1 MNVTD
6 EVRRAYTQGVWVWWR
21 VVVQGEGGG
30 TYNWECLVFWFKV
43 RDLFVN
49 LITQPISQ
57 DTTASSLARKF
68 KADLVITSGALKALI
83 DNQDPDYKEQWELPV
98 CVQQLRGTVADLA
111 VDQLQS
117 SALSLGFLK
126 LRIFYA

>member
-1 MNVTD
+1 M
-6 EVRRAYTQGVWVWWR
+6 
-21 VVVQGEGGG
+21 
-30 TYNWECLVFWFKV
+30 
-43 RDLFVN
+43 FVN

-83 DNQDPDYKEQWELPV
+83 DNQDPDYKKQWELPV

-111 VDQLQS
+111 VNQLQS
-117 SALSLGFLK
+117 SALSLDFLK